1 MKPVENT
8 VNSAEERTVGT
19 ERVLILLD
27 KKYFGH
33 CHKKEGSSSEWPR
46 SKCSFVSSL
55 NLALHMV
62 SQ

>member
-1 MKPVENT
+1 M
-8 VNSAEERTVGT
+8 GT
-19 ERVLILLD
+19 EQILILLD

-55 NLALHMV
+55 NLALHVV